1 MPAPPLSVLLSVS
14 LSVLLSVL
22 LLSLVP
28 QDFTHFHL
36 HLGDSKS
43 ITNEANQVISHFTS
57 GFGGGKNIV
66 SLDKVPFCY

>member
-43 ITNEANQVISHFTS
+43 NEANQVISHFTS
-57 GFGGGKNIV
+57 GFGGELLWKKYCVFG
-66 SLDKVPFCY
+66 